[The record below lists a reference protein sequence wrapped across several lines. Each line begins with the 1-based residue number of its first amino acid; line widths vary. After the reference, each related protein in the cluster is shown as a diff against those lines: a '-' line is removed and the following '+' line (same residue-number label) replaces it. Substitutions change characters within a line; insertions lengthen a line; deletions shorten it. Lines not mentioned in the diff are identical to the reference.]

1 VYAECCPGGGH
12 VYEVGPI
19 PKDAVERDY
28 DGQAMAAPW
37 FSAPRA
43 RIIRNVTPFKKLQQ
57 LRGMGLSP
65 SS

>member
-1 VYAECCPGGGH
+1 
-12 VYEVGPI
+12 VYEVEPV